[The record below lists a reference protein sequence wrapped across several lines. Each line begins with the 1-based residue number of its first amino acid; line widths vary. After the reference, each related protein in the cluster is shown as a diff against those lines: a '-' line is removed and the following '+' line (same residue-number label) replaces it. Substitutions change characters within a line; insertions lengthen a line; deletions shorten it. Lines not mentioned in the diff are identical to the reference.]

1 MTADGQWLT
10 FLALLLPFAAA
21 AIAPVLTK
29 ALKHN
34 AAWVLAL
41 APALI
46 FLHFTGFVGTISSGE
61 TLTGGYVWIPSLS
74 VDFSWFLD
82 GLSVTFALLI
92 TGAKGSRNAGGSRDP
107 ISFAYAAVPCSLLNR
122 YWTVLSSSSG
132 LGKIVYSG
140 STP

>member
-82 GLSVTFALLI
+82 CAADHGHRHADRALFRRLSEGT
-92 TGAKGSRNAGGSRDP
+92 
-107 ISFAYAAVPCSLLNR
+107 
-122 YWTVLSSSSG
+122 
-132 LGKIVYSG
+132 
-140 STP
+140 